1 MSNIELYIKQTS
13 FNTDIC
19 LPFSKSESNRLLIIQ
34 ALSEGKISLLN
45 LSDANDTII
54 LSAALSSDKLN
65 VDIQDAGTAA
75 RFFVTYACIDNKHKI
90 ITGSRRMQ
98 ERPIEPLVNAL
109 KQIGFRIG
117 YLHQNG
123 FLPVE
128 IIPTNLNNLGSEV
141 SITGKVS
148 SQFISAL
155 MLVGWKLQKGLVINI
170 VDEYTSYDY
179 INLTQKLMQ
188 KCSLSVNISG
198 NKIKIPA
205 QQIDEK
211 SVSVSAD
218 WTNASYWY
226 SFVALSENGKI
237 SISNLDYRSAQG
249 DKAIIE
255 FGRQLGVETI
265 LNGNYTML
273 TKKKTIEFDKLHF
286 DFKNN
291 PDLAQTIIVLCAA
304 KNVKAT
310 FSGLQTLKIKET
322 DRIGALQNE
331 LLKFGIN
338 LVEKSNDLFALKG
351 EFKFSES
358 VFINTYQD
366 HRMAMAFAPLALLNT
381 LIIEASEVVNKS
393 YPKFW
398 EEVEKLKN

>member
-1 MSNIELYIKQTS
+1 MSNIELYIKQKS
-13 FNTDIC
+13 FNADIC

-34 ALSEGKISLLN
+34 ALSVGKISLLN
-45 LSDANDTII
+45 LSDANDTKL

-117 YLHQNG
+117 YLRQNG

-237 SISNLDYRSAQG
+237 SISNLDYSSAQG

-265 LNGNYTML
+265 LEGNNTML
-273 TKKKTIEFDKLHF
+273 TKKMTIEFDKLHF

-366 HRMAMAFAPLALLNT
+366 HRMAMAFAPLSLLNKI
-381 LIIEASEVVNKS
+381 IIEDPEVVNKS
-393 YPKFW
+393 YPNFW